1 MSDSYTREQI
11 LDYLLQKGSLTSYT
25 TADIL
30 QKIASARAS
39 GSKVSFAGENLAGI
53 DLSQETIRREFQK
66 GGYSESTPPLW
77 YSGDLKRDELR
88 KKPATIASARE
99 PAAVEVASKRA
110 VDLEG
115 ADFSNSDLEGANFEG
130 ADLAQ
135 ANFQGARL
143 HYANLSRARLW
154 DANFT
159 RARLAKAVLT
169 GAALQNA
176 DFSWANLRGAILNRC
191 LLYHVHLQNT
201 EIERGQIEE
210 IWEEKRAKEEEKAKR
225 DSRRH
230 YADAASAYN
239 RLKNNF
245 VSIGKHDNAGWAFI
259 KEKRMERKT
268 RRRFSPAWWFNLFMD
283 VSCGYGEQPWK
294 VLILAVIIPISFGF
308 VYWGLEGIQS
318 TVEPVLIN
326 WYDYFVFSLRSFVTL
341 AFADMNPASILTKIL
356 STLEAAFGV
365 SLFALLMYSLGRR
378 ISGY

>member
-1 MSDSYTREQI
+1 MSDNYTREQI
-11 LDYLLQKGSLTSYT
+11 LGYLLEKGSLTSYT

-30 QKIASARAS
+30 QRIASARAS

-53 DLSQETIRREFQK
+53 DLSQEAIKHEFHK

-77 YSGDLKRDELR
+77 YSGDLKREKLR
-88 KKPATIASARE
+88 KKPSTIASARE
-99 PAAVEVASKRA
+99 PTAVEVASKQA
-110 VDLEG
+110 IDLEG
-115 ADFSNSDLEGANFEG
+115 ADFSNSDLAGANFEG

-135 ANFQGARL
+135 ADFQGARL
-143 HYANLSRARLW
+143 HYANLRRARLW
-154 DANFT
+154 DANFR
-159 RARLAKAVLT
+159 RARLTKADLT

-191 LLYHVHLQNT
+191 LLYHVHLHNT
-201 EIERGQIEE
+201 EMEKGQIEE
-210 IWEEKRAKEEEKAKR
+210 IWEERRAREQEKAKK

-230 YADAASAYN
+230 YADAANAYN

-245 VSIGKHDNAGWAFI
+245 VSIGQHDNAGWAFI

-268 RRRFSPAWWFNLFMD
+268 RRKFSPMWCFNWFMD
-283 VSCGYGEQPWK
+283 ISCGYGEQPWK
-294 VLILAVIIPISFGF
+294 VFILAVIVPILFGF
-308 VYWGLEGIQS
+308 VYWGFEGIQS
-318 TVEPVLIN
+318 TVEPGSIN